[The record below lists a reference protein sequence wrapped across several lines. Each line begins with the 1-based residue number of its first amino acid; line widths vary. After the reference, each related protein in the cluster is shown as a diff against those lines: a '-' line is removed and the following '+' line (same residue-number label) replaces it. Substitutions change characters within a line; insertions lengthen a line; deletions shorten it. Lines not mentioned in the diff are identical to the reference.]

1 MLMKIKNI
9 TDEQKNY
16 FQKFYTK
23 HNVVGLLEDE
33 YRTIII
39 VKMKQGQKGWTPTGC
54 ARDCGDHYI
63 IARYSSYD
71 RLDKKTLQ
79 LTKNVEDR

>member
-1 MLMKIKNI
+1 MMKIKNI

-33 YRTIII
+33 YQTRII
-39 VKMKQGQKGWTPTGC
+39 VKMKPGQKGWTPTGC
-54 ARDCGDHYI
+54 ARDCGDYYI